1 MDLLYFVFV
10 SCLLKEN
17 EKKNIKLY
25 GCGTREDLGGET
37 RYYILYF
44 SYKNVLFRKVK
55 CPKLAVV

>member
-1 MDLLYFVFV
+1 MDLLYLVFV

-25 GCGTREDLGGET
+25 GCGIREDLGGET

-44 SYKNVLFRKVK
+44 SYKKMCFLGN
-55 CPKLAVV
+55 